1 MSSVTPFT
9 PLILIHV
16 AAALG
21 ALLLGGLTLFL
32 RKGTRLHKMFGRTWV
47 ILMMITAAVSFGI
60 RSSGSFSPIH
70 ILSVITLISV
80 TAALFAAAKGRISA
94 HRRGMTAVYVSLV
107 IAGVFTLLP
116 GRRLGYLVW
125 HAVGLV

>member
-1 MSSVTPFT
+1 MSSITAFT
-9 PLILIHV
+9 PLILVHV
-16 AAALG
+16 AAACG

-32 RKGTRLHKMFGRTWV
+32 RKGTKLHKMFGRTWV
-47 ILMMITAAVSFGI
+47 VLMLVTALVSFGI
-60 RSSGSFSPIH
+60 QRSGHFSAVH
-70 ILSVITLISV
+70 VLSVITLVSV
-80 TAALFAAAKGRISA
+80 SAALFAAAKGRISA

-107 IAGVFTLLP
+107 VAGIFTLLP